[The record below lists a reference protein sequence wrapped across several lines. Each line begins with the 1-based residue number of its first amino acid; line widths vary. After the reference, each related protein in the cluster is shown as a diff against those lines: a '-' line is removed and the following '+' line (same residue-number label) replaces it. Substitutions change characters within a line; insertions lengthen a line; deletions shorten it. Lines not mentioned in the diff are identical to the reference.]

1 MIKVIESLSEWKK
14 IRNRK
19 LYANKTF
26 GLVPTM
32 GALHKGHIALI
43 KKSLKENDI
52 TVVSIFVNP
61 TQFNNPEDLKKY
73 PVTFDAD
80 SEILKNLKV
89 DFLLHPGNKEMYPD
103 FYDYKVIE
111 TNFSKTLCGQFR
123 PGHFDGVLTVVLKLL
138 NLVKPDKA
146 YFGEKDFQ
154 QFKLIKGMAEAFF
167 IDAKIISVPTVRES
181 NGLALSSRNMRLS
194 KNELDKAADFPK
206 ILKSKLSDEK
216 IKSLLNSKGFK
227 VEYVEQIGSRRFGAV
242 YIGNVRLIDN
252 VKI

>member
-1 MIKVIESLSEWKK
+1 MIKVIERLSEWKK
-14 IRNRK
+14 IRVGR
-19 LYANKTF
+19 LYAKKTF

-32 GALHKGHIALI
+32 GALHDGHAALI
-43 KKSLKENDI
+43 KKSIKENDI

-73 PVTFDAD
+73 PNTFDAD
-80 SEILKNLKV
+80 LELLNNLKV
-89 DFLLHPGNKEMYPD
+89 DFLLHPTYEEMYPY

-138 NLVKPDKA
+138 NLVKPNKA

-154 QFKLIKGMAEAFF
+154 QYKLVKGMAEAFF
-167 IDAKIISVPTVRES
+167 IDTKIISVPTVRTKD
-181 NGLALSSRNMRLS
+181 GLALSSRNMRLS
-194 KNELDKAADFPK
+194 KDELKTAAYFPQ
-206 ILKSKLSDEK
+206 ILKLKLSDEK
-216 IKSLLNSKGFK
+216 IKSLLEKKGFR
-227 VEYVEQIGSRRFGAV
+227 VEYIEQIGSRRFGAV
-242 YIGNVRLIDN
+242 YLGNVRLIDN

>member
-1 MIKVIESLSEWKK
+1 MIKVIENISEWKK
-14 IRNRK
+14 IRLDK
-19 LYANKTF
+19 SQAKKTF

-32 GALHKGHIALI
+32 GALHKGHVALI

-61 TQFNNPEDLKKY
+61 TQFNNQNDLKKY
-73 PVTFDAD
+73 PESFDAD
-80 SEILKNLKV
+80 LEILRNLKV
-89 DFLLHPGNKEMYPD
+89 DFLLHPNYEQMYPD

-138 NLVKPDKA
+138 NLVKPNKA

-154 QFKLIKGMAEAFF
+154 QYKLVKGMAEAFF
-167 IDAKIISVPTVRES
+167 IDTKIISVPTVRTKD
-181 NGLALSSRNMRLS
+181 GLALSSRNIRLS
-194 KNELDKAADFPK
+194 EEELKIAANFPQ

-216 IKSLLNSKGFK
+216 IKSLLEDNGFR
-227 VEYVEQIGSRRFGAV
+227 VEYIEQIGRRRFGAV
-242 YIGNVRLIDN
+242 YVGNVRLIDN